1 MFNELNSIYAA
12 PLKQWLFV
20 SLLPGI
26 WCTGI
31 FLAPVLSES
40 VLKGM
45 PVKKH
50 LENMVSLG
58 FIKVHLIYKLL
69 HVFNLGI
76 SMIPCFFKIN

>member
-20 SLLPGI
+20 SLLPG
-26 WCTGI
+26 T

-45 PVKKH
+45 SVKKH

-69 HVFNLGI
+69 HVFSLGI
-76 SMIPCFFKIN
+76 SMIHAFF